1 MRRFS
6 RLVLAITAVAS
17 LFAPSARA
25 AVNVKGIDVSN
36 HQGTINWSQVAGGGY
51 TFTAMKATEDT
62 GFTDAYFASNV
73 TNARNAGLDVSPYHF
88 CRLDDGSSNPTQD
101 AINEANYFLSRIK
114 PYYQN
119 GKLLPPMADVE
130 TWPTGLS
137 TADLN
142 TLTSAWVLSFSN
154 TIYNALGVHPIVYTS
169 QSQANSL
176 FSGRGVTNLPL
187 WDAIWKGTGTSNPPT
202 AADTPAWG
210 QWTFWQ
216 WSDNQD
222 AIAQADP
229 VPGIAGGFVD
239 RDVYFGTQAQ
249 LNAMLVGYDGA
260 LPGDF
265 NRDHRVDMTDYIA
278 WRNSNGQTVPIYSG
292 ADGNGDAKVDVND
305 YNVWRA
311 NYGSFSRVG
320 SGSSDATEAA
330 VPEPGAVLLILS
342 SLGAWIGL
350 PGRRRGA

>member
-6 RLVLAITAVAS
+6 YWILAAAVAH
-17 LFAPSARA
+17 LFVASAHA

-36 HQGTINWSQVAGGGY
+36 HQGTISWGPVAGAGY
-51 TFTAMKATEDT
+51 TFTAMKATEGT

-73 TNARNAGLDVSPYHF
+73 TNARAAGLDVSPYHF
-88 CRLDDGSSNPTQD
+88 CRLDNGDADPTQD

-119 GKLLPPMADVE
+119 GKLLPPMADME
-130 TWPTGLS
+130 TWPTGLT
-137 TADLN
+137 TAQYN
-142 TLTSAWVLSFSN
+142 TLTSTWLLSFSN

-169 QSQANSL
+169 QSKANSY
-176 FSGRGVTNLPL
+176 FSGRGLTNLPL
-187 WDAIWKGTGTSNPPT
+187 WDANWKGTGTANPPT

-222 AIAQADP
+222 TIAQNDP

-249 LNAMLVGYDGA
+249 LDAMLVGYDGA
-260 LPGDF
+260 IPGDF
-265 NRDHRVDMTDYIA
+265 NRDNMVDMADYIL
-278 WRNSNGQTVPIYSG
+278 WRSKNGQTVPIYSG
-292 ADGNGDAKVDVND
+292 ADGNGDAKVDIND
-305 YNVWRA
+305 YNVWRSH
-311 NYGSFSRVG
+311 YGNSQRPP
-320 SGSSDATEAA
+320 SGAVSLSGEA
-330 VPEPGAVLLILS
+330 VPEPGSILLALIALFHWAVF
-342 SLGAWIGL
+342 
-350 PGRRRGA
+350 RGVRHQP